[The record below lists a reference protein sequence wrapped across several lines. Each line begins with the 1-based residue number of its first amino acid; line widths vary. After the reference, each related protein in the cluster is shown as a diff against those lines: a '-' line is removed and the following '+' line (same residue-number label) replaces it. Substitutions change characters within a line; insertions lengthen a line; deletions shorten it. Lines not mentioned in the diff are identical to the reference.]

1 MLRYTKGQ
9 YEFYQKD
16 TIQYQKYFTCTFEN
30 IDKVLILRFDEN
42 LSKAVLNAIS
52 SYRLNKTIKV
62 NYDINKRILSIQDN
76 NAGA

>member
-1 MLRYTKGQ
+1 MQDIGYI
-9 YEFYQKD
+9 YEVDFSQKLE
-16 TIQYQKYFTCTFEN
+16 YQKYFTCTFEN